1 MVCKTSYPFVVVT
14 ERTEHLYQCGALFD
28 RQDLAMTLWTASWP
42 DGLDVRDTVDDLRY
56 RVRSYTTRRGIEVF
70 EHQRLE
76 SLSGFVWLVPTYN
89 GNLRRLYPPARY
101 VISDKSVYTHTVYHV
116 TRDGVRALCGW
127 QFNGAAVLPS
137 PPEGLRECRNCYS
150 SPWRLVP

>member
-1 MVCKTSYPFVVVT
+1 
-14 ERTEHLYQCGALFD
+14 
-28 RQDLAMTLWTASWP
+28 MTL
-42 DGLDVRDTVDDLRY
+42 RDTADGTYYVVR
-56 RVRSYTTRRGIEVF
+56 RVRAQGQKA

-76 SLSGFVWLVPTYN
+76 SGYRWLLPTHN
-89 GNLRRLYPPARY
+89 GHLRRAFAPARY
-101 VISDKSVYTHTVYHV
+101 VVSPHNLYHV

-127 QFNGAAVLPS
+127 QFNGAAVLHS